1 MTAKAEA
8 QRIAKVIARS
18 GLCSRRDAEL
28 LIAEGRVSLDGR
40 VLDSP
45 AVTVRPGQKIRVDDQ
60 PLPAPAPARLWRYHK
75 PAGLLTAAKDP
86 EGRPTIY
93 DSLPKDLPRLQPVG
107 RLDLNSEGLL
117 LLTNDGELKRELE
130 LPASGWQRRYRVRA
144 YGRVSEARLEGLRDG
159 VTVEGVRYG
168 PIKAKIERASGANL
182 WLSIILTE
190 GKNREVRRVL
200 AHLGLKVNRLI
211 RVGYGPF
218 TLGSLARGAVSE
230 VPAKRL
236 REALEGPKTPRAG
249 WAKAKPKASRPGRK
263 PQAGTKPAP
272 KRGTKPGPKS
282 GPKMGPKPG
291 GKPPAARA
299 KARPSTGN
307 RAKPS
312 KSEGQRG
319 AHRRRP
325 A

>member
-75 PAGLLTAAKDP
+75 PAGLLTAAKDL

-168 PIKAKIERASGANL
+168 PIKARIERASGANL
-182 WLSIILTE
+182 WISVVLTE

-230 VPAKRL
+230 VQDKRL
-236 REALEGPKTPRAG
+236 REALEGPKTPKAG
-249 WAKAKPKASRPGRK
+249 WAKAKAKPSKPGRK
-263 PQAGTKPAP
+263 PQAGTKPAA
-272 KRGTKPGPKS
+272 KRGAKPGPKS